1 MIQQETATCRYG
13 RPSLVFHGDIFLTFL
28 EYVSLP
34 QKLRDLVLN
43 ELLFIR
49 EPLSRS
55 WNIREKGEKMGRVV
69 TVYQEG
75 KNDTPRL
82 LLPIV

>member
-1 MIQQETATCRYG
+1 MIQQETATCRY
-13 RPSLVFHGDIFLTFL
+13 RSPSLVFHGAIFLTFL

-43 ELLFIR
+43 ELLLIR

-55 WNIREKGEKMGRVV
+55 WHIREKGEKVGRIV

-75 KNDTPRL
+75 KKDTPRL